1 MLEAIP
7 RAPAGICLLGA
18 FILACIGT
26 TPARPLEAVLLAPP
40 NFNRELPRIFEA
52 GPAAVARELRA
63 ALETR
68 GVRVLEPDLLEIRG
82 VWESATSDIGTLL
95 DSQGDFDHALLDA
108 AALRLTEA
116 YRSRGQRFDALL
128 LSYLE
133 SRTVTISGSNA
144 SWDGVKR
151 RVHID
156 RSQGGKDL
164 WKWPNHEP
172 AACISLRVVAYQG
185 DGQRLFER
193 YGGLEVVHQYRSR
206 DLAEIVRWDLFLD
219 RAVLREGVEIA
230 LAPLFR
236 K

>member
-1 MLEAIP
+1 VLEAIP

-18 FILACIGT
+18 FIVACIGT

-52 GPAAVARELRA
+52 GPAAVAGELRA
-63 ALETR
+63 VLETR
-68 GVRVLEPDLLEIRG
+68 GVRVLEPDLLEIRE
-82 VWESATSDIGTLL
+82 VWESATSDVGTLL
-95 DSQGDFDHALLDA
+95 DARGDFDRALLDA
-108 AALRLTEA
+108 AALKLAQA

-133 SRTVTISGSNA
+133 SRTATISGSSA

-151 RVHID
+151 HVQID
-156 RSQGGKDL
+156 RSKAGKDL

-172 AACISLRVVAYQG
+172 AACVSLRVVAYAG

-193 YGGLEVVHQYRSR
+193 YGGLEVVHRYRSR

-219 RAVLREGVEIA
+219 RAALREGIEIA
-230 LAPLFR
+230 LAPLFQ